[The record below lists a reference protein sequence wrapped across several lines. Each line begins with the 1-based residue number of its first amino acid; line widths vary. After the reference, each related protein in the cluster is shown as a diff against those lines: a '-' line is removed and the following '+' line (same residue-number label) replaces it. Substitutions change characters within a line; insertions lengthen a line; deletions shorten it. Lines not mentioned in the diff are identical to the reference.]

1 MKCPVCYE
9 KELEKNYD
17 ICDICGWERD
27 DFIPNEEFYVLDI
40 EFGPNDSPS
49 VDHARKAWKKWG
61 TWGWFF
67 ADFSSSLA
75 CGTSPG
81 PARFLRRVDT
91 VLACGW

>member
-40 EFGPNDSPS
+40 EFSPDDMPS

-67 ADFSSSLA
+67 VDKKPSDWALERDKA
-75 CGTSPG
+75 MKNN
-81 PARFLRRVDT
+81 RRNQ
-91 VLACGW
+91 